1 MDKHTTKSL
10 INEFGSTKLC
20 NRVKHFFDTYNV
32 AAAAGRSNIK
42 KEAGIS
48 SMSILYHMFLT
59 PFFNERLTGLWQNS
73 LVPSDLKGSGK
84 DAYYR
89 FISNHR
95 YNWRRF
101 INLLALKV
109 ITHLEKFSLW
119 QDRVLILD
127 DTTQPKRGKQI
138 ELVSWVFDSVAKKS
152 TLGFKNLVLGWSD
165 GLSFIPFDF
174 TLVAS
179 SNRPNNHE
187 KALDKRTIGAR
198 RRKDALSSKTELAL
212 EMVKKAHSSGL
223 DASFV
228 LFDSWFAFPSFIKD
242 VYEEGYNVI
251 CKLKKLPNIHYI
263 YKGKPYHLDALYR
276 KVAKD
281 MLRSLPTLPG
291 RYASIDV
298 TTKEGLP
305 ARIVFYLDG
314 KGRGWSAFL
323 STDLD
328 TSPEK
333 ILTTYARR
341 WSIEPFFKQCKQ
353 NLHLGKEQCRDFDSI
368 FASAALAILRYLF
381 LAITTRF
388 EKDPRTL
395 GELFKSVQVEMNNL
409 STTQIVLELIAEE
422 ASKVSRT
429 LKSSE
434 TVHAQ
439 LMKLIDSIKYFLS
452 SLLKFDEL
460 VGCET

>member
-1 MDKHTTKSL
+1 MNHNSTKSV
-10 INEFGSTKLC
+10 INEFSSTKLC
-20 NRVKHFFDTYNV
+20 NRVKHFFDTYKV

-48 SMSILYHMFLT
+48 SMSILYQMFLT
-59 PFFNERLTGLWQNS
+59 PFFNERLTGLWKKG
-73 LVPSDLKGSGK
+73 LVPADLKGSGK

-101 INLLALKV
+101 INLLSLQ
-109 ITHLEKFSLW
+109 IICRLEKLSLW

-127 DTTQPKRGKQI
+127 DTTQSKRGKKI

-179 SNRPNNHE
+179 SNRPNSLE
-187 KALDKRTIGAR
+187 RPLDKRTIGAR
-198 RRKDALSSKTELAL
+198 RRKDASRSKMALAL
-212 EMVKKAHSSGL
+212 EMIQKASMSGL

-242 VYEEGYNVI
+242 VYDSGYNVI
-251 CKLKKLPNIHYI
+251 CKLKNLPNIRYT
-263 YKGKPYHLDALYR
+263 YKGKLYNLDTLYR

-281 MLRSLPTLPG
+281 ILRPLPTLPG

-298 TTKEGLP
+298 TTKDGLHV
-305 ARIVFYLDG
+305 RIVFYLDG

-323 STDLD
+323 CTDLH
-328 TSPEK
+328 TEPEK
-333 ILTTYARR
+333 VLTTYARR
-341 WSIEPFFKQCKQ
+341 WPIEPFFKVCKQ
-353 NLHLGKEQCRDFDSI
+353 NLHLGKEQCRNFDSI
-368 FASAALAILRYLF
+368 FASTALAILRYLF
-381 LAITTRF
+381 LSITTRF

-409 STTQIVLELIAEE
+409 STAQIVLELIAEE
-422 ASKVSRT
+422 ASRVSST
-429 LKSSE
+429 
-434 TVHAQ
+434 
-439 LMKLIDSIKYFLS
+439 
-452 SLLKFDEL
+452 
-460 VGCET
+460 

>member
-1 MDKHTTKSL
+1 MDHNSTQSL
-10 INEFGSTKLC
+10 VNEFSCTKLC
-20 NRVKHFFDTYNV
+20 NRVKHFFDTYKV
-32 AAAAGRSNIK
+32 AAVAGRGNIK
-42 KEAGIS
+42 KDSGIS
-48 SMSILYHMFLT
+48 SMNILYQIFLT
-59 PFFNERLTGLWQNS
+59 PFFNERLTGLWKNG

-101 INLLALKV
+101 INLLSLQV
-109 ITHLEKFSLW
+109 IFRLEKLSLW

-165 GLSFIPFDF
+165 GFSFIPFDF

-187 KALDKRTIGAR
+187 KPLDKRTIGAR
-198 RRKDALSSKTELAL
+198 RRKDASRSKTDLAI
-212 EMVKKAHSSGL
+212 EMVQKAYNSGL

-242 VYEEGYNVI
+242 VYDSGYNVI
-251 CKLKKLPNIHYI
+251 CKLKKLPNIRYT
-263 YKGKPYHLDALYR
+263 YKGKLYHLDALYR

-281 MLRSLPTLPG
+281 ILKPLPTLPG
-291 RYASIDV
+291 RYAAIDV
-298 TTKEGLP
+298 TTKEGLQV
-305 ARIVFYLDG
+305 RIVFYIDG
-314 KGRGWSAFL
+314 KGRGWSAFG

-328 TSPEK
+328 VGPEK

-341 WSIEPFFKQCKQ
+341 WPIEPFFKECKQ
-353 NLHLGKEQCRDFDSI
+353 NLHLGKEQCRNFDSI
-368 FASAALAILRYLF
+368 FASTALAILRYLF

-409 STTQIVLELIAEE
+409 SSAQIVLELIAEE

-434 TVHAQ
+434 TVHTQ
-439 LMKLIDSIKYFLS
+439 FMKLLDSIKYFLS
-452 SLLKFDEL
+452 SLLKFDEQ